1 MGHGAGKPL
10 EQFQTGE
17 SPFSSVFRDSAK
29 YQIRPPEWP
38 YLLPLSN
45 QPTVRTGCF
54 QFSQKSYPIYIDKYR
69 FSVPKRQLP
78 IQADLIINRLRW
90 EAMVDRQ
97 LDAFDVDDDAP
108 HVPSADPMSNPQ
120 SRRKPVHVS

>member
-1 MGHGAGKPL
+1 MTL
-10 EQFQTGE
+10 ICSTG
-17 SPFSSVFRDSAK
+17 
-29 YQIRPPEWP
+29 
-38 YLLPLSN
+38 
-45 QPTVRTGCF
+45 QPVQRKTGCF
-54 QFSQKSYPIYIDKYR
+54 QLTQKSYPVYTNKYH

-120 SRRKPVHVS
+120 RRRKPVHVS

>member
-1 MGHGAGKPL
+1 MTPNRCA
-10 EQFQTGE
+10 EQ
-17 SPFSSVFRDSAK
+17 PAPAR
-29 YQIRPPEWP
+29 
-38 YLLPLSN
+38 
-45 QPTVRTGCF
+45 TVCF
-54 QFSQKSYPIYIDKYR
+54 QFNQKSYPIYTNKYR

-78 IQADLIINRLRW
+78 IQTDLIINRLRW